1 MLLFCRPIHKGLY
14 ENSFVLKLKFDHAQ
28 FDIFVVRVLFFFQ
41 VEFTFLFLQ
50 KFFKI
55 QFCFAEITVVKNSVP
70 LAMQQANFIWNGF
83 FFGRYYY
90 PLTRLT
96 NEDIEA
102 SLSLR
107 KPEKLCQ
114 LSLRHRSQY
123 NLETFLEQNWVSS
136 AESIS
141 CNLLIK

>member
-1 MLLFCRPIHKGLY
+1 M
-14 ENSFVLKLKFDHAQ
+14 
-28 FDIFVVRVLFFFQ
+28 
-41 VEFTFLFLQ
+41 
-50 KFFKI
+50 
-55 QFCFAEITVVKNSVP
+55 VKNSVP